1 MGLPFAFIPMPETM
15 VSLLSLFVRYYF
27 CLSYLFSSFAP
38 VHGDD
43 NRANA
48 LLIRHCWQQ
57 RPCFLPTGRHAVP
70 RPYSRCEA
78 SAEP

>member
-38 VHGDD
+38 VHGND
-43 NRANA
+43 NRANV
-48 LLIRHCWQQ
+48 LN
-57 RPCFLPTGRHAVP
+57 
-70 RPYSRCEA
+70 
-78 SAEP
+78 